1 MVSIAPFFYPS
12 ITPLFCLS
20 MLWSGIESLMA
31 TCLRS
36 MSQVIKET
44 YKQAGHV
51 QQEGARQEQE
61 H

>member
-1 MVSIAPFFYPS
+1 
-12 ITPLFCLS
+12 